1 MTATATHTSFVF
13 DGQTAVPFSVVVS
26 NGPPGWATTPAGVA
40 AFAAGVDAAL
50 RARDAAGLVRIT
62 RVTDVSSGALLF
74 VAGLGNSRRR
84 RAQAAGAATRVEGV
98 VAYATPAA
106 AAAAAVVIGL
116 PSFGADVVTALAASP
131 SGFGGGGAWA
141 GASAAVAVTGGAGAA
156 LGTAASAGLP
166 VTTFIVPLAVG
177 LVMGG
182 GICGAACVLA
192 LYFSCCRGRE
202 AKRRRRA
209 GAPGAPGGDGDD
221 DDSDRRLGGRS
232 SVSVDADA
240 DRRGA
245 NIAPATAAPYV
256 PQPEFE
262 VANPLRR
269 GESGRHAYDPTT
281 LRDDDGGAGARAGER
296 RAAGHVALR
305 TPALGAAAAIA
316 EGEDEGKEGDEGG
329 GPAPAAAASLLQ
341 GTMALGVRAKRPVA
355 PPAAP
360 RQRDREEGP
369 ADGGAA

>member
-1 MTATATHTSFVF
+1 
-13 DGQTAVPFSVVVS
+13 
-26 NGPPGWATTPAGVA
+26 
-40 AFAAGVDAAL
+40 
-50 RARDAAGLVRIT
+50 
-62 RVTDVSSGALLF
+62 
-74 VAGLGNSRRR
+74 
-84 RAQAAGAATRVEGV
+84 
-98 VAYATPAA
+98 
-106 AAAAAVVIGL
+106 
-116 PSFGADVVTALAASP
+116 
-131 SGFGGGGAWA
+131 
-141 GASAAVAVTGGAGAA
+141 
-156 LGTAASAGLP
+156 

-209 GAPGAPGGDGDD
+209 GAPGGDGDDD

-240 DRRGA
+240 DRRGAGA

-269 GESGRHAYDPTT
+269 GESWRHAYDPTT

-305 TPALGAAAAIA
+305 TPALGTAAAIA
-316 EGEDEGKEGDEGG
+316 EGEDEGKEEGG
-329 GPAPAAAASLLQ
+329 KA
-341 GTMALGVRAKRPVA
+341 VA
-355 PPAAP
+355 DAG
-360 RQRDREEGP
+360 RW
-369 ADGGAA
+369 